1 MRSVLVTGTSS
12 GIGLATVVLLA
23 MRGWRVFAT
32 MRDVNKRGLLDDA
45 LKGAGA
51 RDGVE
56 VEQLDLGN
64 AASIQTVFGSFQ
76 LTW

>member
-32 MRDVNKRGLLDDA
+32 MRDVNKRGLLDA